1 MGELHCGGT
10 LGGLIVSAVA
20 RFGDA
25 PAIADGQVRWS
36 YRQSGDAVGRFI
48 SLLRDRKSVV

>member
-1 MGELHCGGT
+1 MSELHCGGT

-25 PAIADGQVRWS
+25 PAIAAGPLELPPIGRRRGTLYQPVAGRWAHE
-36 YRQSGDAVGRFI
+36 G
-48 SLLRDRKSVV
+48 